1 MVNAWLSNCRSIL
14 AFMKKIIKDAKRER
28 EREKEEMAWGTV
40 EQFLQLKVYLK
51 YDSLSLTCIFCNK
64 LW

>member
-14 AFMKKIIKDAKRER
+14 AFMKKIIKDTKRER